1 MDPCFSDSRAPE
13 FPLPL
18 PLSTPATQANGRYTK
33 RYEGD
38 TLSLS
43 LRWAGRREPWERGW
57 SILTLSLPECLMGLC
72 KVTVTFE
79 SMDEIL

>member
-1 MDPCFSDSRAPE
+1 MEGIRSSLRKHPSLLRSS
-13 FPLPL
+13 PL
-18 PLSTPATQANGRYTK
+18 K
-33 RYEGD
+33 GD

-43 LRWAGRREPWERGW
+43 FRWSGRREPWERGS